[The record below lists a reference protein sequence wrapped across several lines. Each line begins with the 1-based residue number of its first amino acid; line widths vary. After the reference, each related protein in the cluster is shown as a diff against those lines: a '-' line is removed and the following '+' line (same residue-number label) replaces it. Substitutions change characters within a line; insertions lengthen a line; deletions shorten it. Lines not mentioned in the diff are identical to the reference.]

1 MESTTET
8 PEAHAE
14 VHEIGVQQVQSLY
27 ELLRQVPDYRHQR
40 GRRYEAATVLVILLL
55 AKLAGESTVSGIA
68 HWARLREA
76 WLKGALGLKRLPCTN
91 TYHYICA
98 HLDVGELNGK
108 VREWLAQVAPK
119 RQPGQLVHWAIDG
132 KVLRGTH
139 RTLPTAQS
147 GQEVLN
153 VYAVD
158 SGVLHHCQRIAGKGY
173 EAATAYDFVKQSQCE
188 GVVIT
193 ADALHT
199 RPRFCR
205 RIRQQQGHYICIV
218 KRNRPQLEAEIR
230 QLFALP
236 PNPHDPV
243 LTAQKVDAGHG
254 RRIIRR
260 IWTSSELNLALKH
273 EWQDVA
279 QVFVLERRG
288 WRNGKPI
295 YESVCGL
302 TSLPPELASPAELLA
317 YVQKHWHIENRCHWR
332 RDATLRED
340 ACTVHHALVATILAV
355 LNSAILALLDYRRVT
370 NTRQAIRTFAAF
382 PEQALALLTH
392 PL

>member
-1 MESTTET
+1 MDCNTELT
-8 PEAHAE
+8 DAH
-14 VHEIGVQQVQSLY
+14 VQSLY
-27 ELLRQVPDYRHQR
+27 ELLRQVPDSRHPR

-76 WLKGALGLKRLPCTN
+76 WLKAALGLKRLPCTN
-91 TYHYICA
+91 TYHYVCA
-98 HLDVGELNGK
+98 HLDVSELNGK
-108 VREWLAQVAPK
+108 VREWLAQVAPQ
-119 RQPGQLVHWAIDG
+119 RQAGEMVQWALDG
-132 KVLRGTH
+132 KMLRGTH
-139 RTLPTAQS
+139 RYTPSAQS

-158 SGVLHHCQRIAGKGY
+158 SGVLQHCQPIAGKGY
-173 EAATAYDFVKQSQCE
+173 EAATAQAYISQTNCQ

-199 RPRFCR
+199 RPHFGR
-205 RIRQQQGHYICIV
+205 RIRKQQGHYVLIV
-218 KRNRPQLEAEIR
+218 KRNRAELEAEIR

-236 PNPHDPV
+236 PAPHCPV
-243 LTAQKVDAGHG
+243 QTAQTVDSAHG
-254 RRIIRR
+254 RLIVRR
-260 IWTSSELNLALKH
+260 ILTSSELNLALQH

-279 QVFVLERRG
+279 QVFVLERCG
-288 WRNGKPI
+288 WRNGKPV

-302 TSLPPELASPAELLA
+302 TSLPPDLASPAQLLA
-317 YVQKHWHIENRCHWR
+317 YVQRHWHIENRCHWR

-340 ACTVHHALVATILAV
+340 ACTVRQPHVATVLAV
-355 LNSAILALLDYRRVT
+355 LNSAILALLDYCQVT
-370 NTRQAIRTFAAF
+370 NARLAIRTFAAF
-382 PEQALALLTH
+382 PERALALLTQ